1 MGINYRSRVDM
12 VPPDFAEL
20 DKDEISRNSFFP
32 RENLKPV
39 PDGAELHL
47 VDVEDEVSLSCRFFP
62 VDKSSPTILF
72 FYGNGETSADY
83 DEIAPIYNRIGVN
96 FFISDYRGYGNSG
109 GSPSYTAMLSDST
122 KVLRSL
128 TQLIKDDG
136 YLDHIYVMG
145 RSMGRHSAFDLA
157 ASVDADLKGLI
168 IESGRPS
175 LGQFIYGFVPSKMEQ
190 FEEAYR
196 AKVRS
201 IRIPVLIIH
210 GEVDAL
216 APVSDAHDM
225 FESFPNQNKH
235 ILVIKGAGHNNLM
248 HVGLEEYFEA
258 VRTFV
263 WNGTEV

>member
-1 MGINYRSRVDM
+1 M
-12 VPPDFAEL
+12 VLPDFTEL

-32 RENLKPV
+32 RETLKPV

-109 GSPSYTAMLSDST
+109 GSPNYTSMLSDST

-157 ASVDADLKGLI
+157 ASMDADLKGLI

-190 FEEAYR
+190 FEEAYM

-201 IRIPVLIIH
+201 IRIPILIIH